1 MRAHRRPSWYLHPL
15 VAQQK
20 HDAHVRW
27 AIRWQKQAPP
37 GLLLKTDLF
46 EDAYGSDT
54 LLPELCASARGV
66 IAIDCFPEVVQR
78 AGARFP
84 GLFRP
89 IVADCAA
96 LPLDAGSVTW
106 VYSPSTL
113 DHSASPADLTRAVQ
127 EISRV
132 LPAGG
137 LLLITLDNP
146 RNPLYWAL
154 RMMSRFGFT
163 PFPMGF
169 TPSASAFARTLDAA
183 GFDVLGSEFLIH
195 NPRVISTAVFV
206 ALERAFGRRA
216 DRAVALL
223 LACFARLGR
232 LPTRT
237 ISACFVATAARKRHP
252 SSLVMP

>member
-1 MRAHRRPSWYLHPL
+1 MRADPRPSWYLHPL

-20 HDAHVRW
+20 HDAHMRW
-27 AIRWQKQAPP
+27 ALQWQKHAPP
-37 GLLLKTDLF
+37 GMLLKTDLF

-78 AGARFP
+78 AAARFP
-84 GLFRP
+84 GLFQP

-96 LPLDAGSVTW
+96 LPLAAASVTW

-113 DHSASPADLTRAVQ
+113 DHSPEPEDLTRAVQ
-127 EISRV
+127 ELSRV

-146 RNPLYWAL
+146 WNPLYWAL
-154 RMMSRFGFT
+154 RVVSRLGFT

-169 TPSASAFARTLDAA
+169 TPSATGFARTLDAA
-183 GFDVLGSEFLIH
+183 GFDVLGREFLIH

-206 ALERAFGRRA
+206 TLERAFGRRA
-216 DRAVALL
+216 DPAVAFL
-223 LACFARLGR
+223 LAGFALLGR

-252 SSLVMP
+252 SSQPEP